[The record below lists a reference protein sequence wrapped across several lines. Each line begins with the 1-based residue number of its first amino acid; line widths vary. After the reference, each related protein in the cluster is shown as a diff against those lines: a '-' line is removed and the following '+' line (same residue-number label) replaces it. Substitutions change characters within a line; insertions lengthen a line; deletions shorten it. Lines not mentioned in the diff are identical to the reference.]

1 MARTMLKVD
10 EGNLKQGV
18 LALAIALV
26 EVIEKALEGQAI
38 RRIDAGD
45 LTEAELNRLGEGL
58 IDLEEA
64 ITQIKADYNITE
76 SVAELRRGLDV
87 VVDDVVD
94 KLVNPSRWTD
104 GR

>member
-1 MARTMLKVD
+1 MLKVD

-38 RRIDAGD
+38 RRMDAGD
-45 LTEAELNRLGEGL
+45 LSEAELNRLGEDL
-58 IDLEEA
+58 MDLEEA

-76 SVAELRRGLDV
+76 SVAELRRGLDD